1 MNVLA
6 CPHCGAELSDEPG
19 GVGCVAGHR
28 FDRAKQ
34 GHLTLLGPRARLD
47 TADSVDMVEARAQFL
62 AAGHYRPIADAVTAA
77 VLADPLTRSELAS
90 PAGSGVS
97 PLTRSERAS
106 PAGSGGNPD
115 RPVVVEIGAG
125 IGWYLGRL
133 LADLGSG
140 TGIALDSSKPAAKRA
155 AKVPGV
161 LSIVADAWSALPLL
175 DGSVDIVSSIFAPR
189 DGAEVVRVLRPGG
202 LFVAVTPLPEHLLE
216 LREVLA
222 MLTVDEG
229 KADRLAASL
238 PEELTEVGRDETRF
252 PLQLDRAAAAALV
265 RMGPAARH
273 LSPEQIA
280 GRAAALPESAVATA
294 AVTVQVFRR
303 A

>member
-1 MNVLA
+1 MSLLA
-6 CPHCGAELSDEPG
+6 CPHCGEPLHDEAG
-19 GVGCVAGHR
+19 GVGCPAGHR

-47 TADSVDMVEARAQFL
+47 TADSVDMVEARAEFL
-62 AAGHYRPIADAVTAA
+62 GAGHYRPIADALAAA
-77 VLADPLTRSELAS
+77 VRAADP
-90 PAGSGVS
+90 P
-97 PLTRSERAS
+97 PH
-106 PAGSGGNPD
+106 GGNPD

-140 TGIALDSSKPAAKRA
+140 RGVALDSSKPAAKRA

-161 LSIVADAWSALPLL
+161 LSVVADAWSALPLL
-175 DGSVDIVSSIFAPR
+175 DGGVDIVSSIFAPR

-202 LFVAVTPLPEHLLE
+202 LFVVVTPLPEHLLE
-216 LREVLA
+216 LRAELA

-238 PEELTEVGRDETRF
+238 PAELTENGRDEVRF
-252 PLQLDRAAAAALV
+252 PLRLDRAAAAALV

-273 LSPEQIA
+273 LTPEQIA
-280 GRAAALPESAVATA
+280 DRAAALPDTAVATA
-294 AVTVQVFRR
+294 AVTVQVFHR